1 MRIHPMGLLL
11 GDPSSICQSGENQIP
26 GRGARDSILH
36 TLLLI
41 HLALSSFYLVY
52 LSGCYMLNH
61 VQGAENIAVNKR
73 SKNPTIT
80 APTV

>member
-1 MRIHPMGLLL
+1 MIPHVFV
-11 GDPSSICQSGENQIP
+11 SQGENQIP
-26 GRGARDSILH
+26 GRGERDSILH

-41 HLALSSFYLVY
+41 PLALSSFYLVY

-61 VQGAENIAVNKR
+61 VQGAEDTAVNKR
-73 SKNPTIT
+73 SKHPAIT